1 MWKSTLVS
9 DIVLSSF
16 HLQKERKTVSFI
28 STKEAERT
36 KGSQMLR
43 VVDYFVL
50 YRLSVAV
57 D

>member
-1 MWKSTLVS
+1 MWKSALIS

-16 HLQKERKTVSFI
+16 HLQKKKNVSFI